1 MRLISTVILLAIV
14 AGTGDLG
21 AQNTPPPSALPSV
34 ALPPMLDRVLRDYEA
49 AWSRGDAA
57 GLAALF
63 HEDGFVLQGGR
74 PPVRGRAAIQTA
86 YTGQGGS
93 PLRLRAL
100 AAVIEDTVGYIIGA
114 YGYGNSSEDLG
125 KFTLTL
131 RRRPGGPWLIFSDM
145 DNSSRPARPVGTPPP
160 DSLASRQYEHV
171 SP

>member
-1 MRLISTVILLAIV
+1 MRLISAVTFLATL
-14 AGTGDLG
+14 AGAGGLG
-21 AQNTPPPSALPSV
+21 AQNASSPPSVLPSV

-49 AWSRGDAA
+49 AWHRGDAA

-74 PPVRGRAAIQTA
+74 PPVRGRTAIQRA

-100 AAVIEDTVGYIIGA
+100 ATAIGDTVGYIIGA
-114 YGYGNSSEDLG
+114 YGYGDSPEDVG

-131 RRRPGGPWLIFSDM
+131 RRRPRGPWLIFSDM
-145 DNSSRPARPVGTPPP
+145 DNSSRPARPASAPPA
-160 DSLASRQYEHV
+160 DSLASRQ
-171 SP
+171 